1 MKLKTLVGSSNLYL
15 LLCFGIN
22 LLIAYLPLIL
32 FDGIIVGDW
41 SAIQGAQ
48 SCAKSTF
55 WSCLQ
60 THYPLW
66 ANRPIAPIPITF
78 FTFIFGTFYSGYLIA
93 NAIIYLGAVLIT
105 ASVLKKII
113 GFIPAL
119 FFACAASFP
128 AISMPIIVSPVV
140 QMTATIAYLY
150 WAISLY
156 CVCRS
161 AQSSSKISY
170 FVGYLFLLFS
180 FLTYEVILPLLVLNI
195 LLPYYFCKK
204 EGQRPSFGAYLIDYL
219 LPVIL
224 IIGITVQWQKVIAP
238 ALFSVVYSR
247 LSLDLSH
254 TSREFNSWVSV
265 FITQIPD
272 LIQKI
277 PRFLNIYNASS
288 AVLVLLILGYT
299 IKQST
304 KKPLN
309 KSQLYFLMTAS
320 LCFLSSS
327 FIFILS
333 GRDADISGYQSRGLS
348 STWFAFCILISAI
361 AWIASSLP
369 IFLSS
374 FLAGLVILVCGT
386 NFLAYLIQVSNYVE
400 SWRMQKAIIADATD
414 LIEKKSIKD
423 ALILG
428 NVPTYVKKNFNNEI
442 VFGAP
447 RDFGAALGISASN
460 SGIGGAAIDTRNG
473 QFHQLEIH
481 QDHFLIDGWWRG
493 DYKNLWLYDFDPESK
508 KGSIT
513 KINGPLELSNQLTR
527 DGKLWIGSLG
537 SYLNL
542 LPGEK
547 LVFSK
552 DWHNKKS
559 IMEHGWGGT
568 EDWGMWSMGDTSI
581 IYLPLPR
588 VHYPKLIINARAF
601 VTSKFPTLNVDVLF
615 NDVPVKNFV
624 LSNFKNNRI
633 ELPVPEEIY
642 KNPFVIITFKIH
654 NPTSPK
660 ENGLNDADDRKLG
673 IGLIDLQFQ

>member
-1 MKLKTLVGSSNLYL
+1 MKLKTLAGSSNLYL
-15 LLCFGIN
+15 PVGFGII
-22 LLIAYLPLIL
+22 LLIAYMPLIL
-32 FDGIIVGDW
+32 FGGIIVDDW
-41 SAIQGAQ
+41 GAIQGALG
-48 SCAKSTF
+48 CAKSTF

-78 FTFIFGTFYSGYLIA
+78 FTFIFGTFYSGYLIT
-93 NAIIYLGAVLIT
+93 NSIIYLGAVLIT
-105 ASVLKKII
+105 ASVLKKIT

-119 FFACAASFP
+119 FFACVASFP

-156 CVCRS
+156 CICRS
-161 AQSSSKISY
+161 VQTSSKVSY
-170 FVGYLFLLFS
+170 FIGYLFLLFS
-180 FLTYEVILPLLVLNI
+180 FLTYEVILPLLVLTT
-195 LLPYYFCKK
+195 LLPYFYIAK
-204 EGQRPSFGAYLIDYL
+204 EKQKPFSKYVIDYL

-224 IIGITVQWQKVIAP
+224 ILGITVQWQKVIAP
-238 ALFSVVYSR
+238 AIFSVVYSR

-254 TSREFNSWVSV
+254 ISREFNSWASV
-265 FITQIPD
+265 FIAQIPT
-272 LIQKI
+272 LVQKI
-277 PRFLNIYNASS
+277 PRFLNVYNVSS
-288 AVLVLLILGYT
+288 TVLVLISLGYA

-304 KKPLN
+304 KISLN
-309 KSQLYFLMTAS
+309 KRQFYYLVTAS

-327 FIFILS
+327 LIFILS
-333 GRDADISGYQSRGLS
+333 GQSADIGGYQSRGLS
-348 STWFAFCILISAI
+348 STWFTFCILISAI
-361 AWIASSLP
+361 IWVALSLP
-369 IFLSS
+369 IIFRIL
-374 FLAGLVILVCGT
+374 LAGLVILVCGT
-386 NFLAYLIQVSNYVE
+386 NFLTYLIQSNNYIE
-400 SWRMQKAIIADATD
+400 SWRMQKAIIADATE
-414 LIEKKSIKD
+414 LIEKKSIKN

-447 RDFGAALGISASN
+447 WDFGAALGISMPN
-460 SGIGGAAIDTRNG
+460 NGIGGAVIDTRNG
-473 QFHQLEIH
+473 QFHQLEVH
-481 QDHFLIDGWWRG
+481 QDHFLLDAWWRG
-493 DYKNLWLYDFDPESK
+493 EYKNLWLYDFDPESK

-513 KINGPLELSNQLTR
+513 KINGPVELSNQLTK

-559 IMEHGWGGT
+559 IMEHGWSGT
-568 EDWGMWSMGDTSI
+568 EDWGMWSIGDTSI

-588 VHYPKLIINARAF
+588 THYPKLIINARAF
-601 VTSKFPTLNVDVLF
+601 VTSKFPTLNVDILL
-615 NDVPVKNFV
+615 NDASVKSFV
-624 LSNFKNNRI
+624 LSNFKSNRI
-633 ELPVPEEIY
+633 ELPVPAEIY
-642 KNPFVIITFKIH
+642 KNSFVKITFKIQ

-673 IGLIDLQFQ
+673 IGLIDLEFQ